1 MEQKKAAP
9 TEANATIKTGMNHT
23 AAVNPPT
30 VKPLSPRER
39 RLVDAIARGWAS
51 REHCDR
57 AVGTTNSPDYVMR
70 LRKRLGGDAV
80 QMRMVDAVDRDGRAC
95 RFGQYKLS
103 PEGLQRL
110 HALGLMDGT
119 RGG

>member
-1 MEQKKAAP
+1 MNIAQHAKA
-9 TEANATIKTGMNHT
+9 KLG
-23 AAVNPPT
+23 
-30 VKPLSPRER
+30 PRER
-39 RLVDAIARGWAS
+39 RLISAIATGWCS
-51 REHCDR
+51 RENCDR

-70 LRKRLGGDAV
+70 LRKRLGGDAI
-80 QMRMVDAVDRDGRAC
+80 QLRMVHGTDRDGRPC
-95 RFGQYKLS
+95 RWGEYKLS